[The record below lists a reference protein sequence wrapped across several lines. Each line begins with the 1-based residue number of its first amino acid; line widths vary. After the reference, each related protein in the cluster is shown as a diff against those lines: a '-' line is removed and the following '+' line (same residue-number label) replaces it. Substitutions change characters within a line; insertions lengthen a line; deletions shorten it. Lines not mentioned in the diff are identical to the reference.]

1 MMFVAVRHVR
11 NRCKPSAAETC
22 QAKRAVSMWPQSVCW
37 GFALSWAQQPLGT
50 QHEAFRGLPRQQRGH
65 SPPPRTRC
73 SWALTGLAFTVEAGQ
88 SPLVLAGLGAAI
100 QR

>member
-1 MMFVAVRHVR
+1 MR
-11 NRCKPSAAETC
+11 NRCKTSAAETC
-22 QAKRAVSMWPQSVCW
+22 QAKRAVSTWPQPICW
-37 GFALSWAQQPLGT
+37 GFTPSWAQQPLGT
-50 QHEAFRGLPRQQRGH
+50 QREALQGLPRQQQGH

-73 SWALTGLAFTVEAGQ
+73 SWALTGLAFTAEAGR